1 MKHFSLITTSSQATC
16 RCWEDR
22 EEAALFAVALSRTAS
37 SRCSARRRPTTSV
50 IRLSCEV
57 LPPNQV
63 NCLRWEQEKGMVACI
78 VLAIRLPNPSFKR
91 TPASRSHSSNHCM
104 QLPTRTRPILL
115 PFNHIK
121 QLALVLDQAED
132 QPPWQKYLRSWTFL
146 KRSAARGDHRL
157 AGSFCF
163 KDVKIQ
169 RCGRK

>member
-1 MKHFSLITTSSQATC
+1 MKHFSLIMTSSRATC

-22 EEAALFAVALSRTAS
+22 EEAALFALALSRTAS
-37 SRCSARRRPTTSV
+37 SRCSARRRPVTSV

-57 LPPNQV
+57 SPPNQV
-63 NCLRWEQEKGMVACI
+63 NCLRREQEKGMVACI

-91 TPASRSHSSNHCM
+91 TQASRSHSSNHFM

-115 PFNHIK
+115 PCM
-121 QLALVLDQAED
+121 APAPDQVED
-132 QPPWQKYLRSWTFL
+132 QPRWQKYLRSWTFL
-146 KRSAARGDHRL
+146 KRSVARGDHRL

-163 KDVKIQ
+163 KDAETQ